1 MVSIDFNRLVLRG
14 GLTLVAALMLTTAAF
29 GQDQS
34 DAGSGIATD
43 PTDVASDAGTGD
55 DGSNVAAGGDGN
67 ATGEPDPI
75 AVDADVIPDPVIDN
89 GGDIPVDGWTGDPV
103 DGGSGDGSG
112 DWVDDGSGDGTGDWV
127 ADGSGDGTGDGT
139 GDWVDDGSGGGTGD
153 GTGDWVDDGSGGG
166 TDERADAG
174 TGGDGA
180 INEGE
185 VVIYY
190 MNGGPVPCAE
200 CEVAIADMS
209 VEAYQMSAAS
219 PLVAAND
226 APAAKPRRS
235 ASRSVAASSMADC
248 LALHPQLPWICEWQN
263 GAGH

>member
-1 MVSIDFNRLVLRG
+1 MARANFNRLMLRG
-14 GLTLVAALMLTTAAF
+14 GLTLAAALMLTTAGF
-29 GQDQS
+29 GLAQAGGFDEPVTEPVVVVVD
-34 DAGSGIATD
+34 DAA
-43 PTDVASDAGTGD
+43 GD
-55 DGSNVAAGGDGN
+55 DGSDVNTGEDTIAV
-67 ATGEPDPI
+67 GEPD
-75 AVDADVIPDPVIDN
+75 
-89 GGDIPVDGWTGDPV
+89 T
-103 DGGSGDGSG
+103 SGDGSEG
-112 DWVDDGSGDGTGDWV
+112 VPDVPVDDGSGSGTDVVIDDPVDDGSGGGTGDWV
-127 ADGSGDGTGDGT
+127 DGGSGDGTGDGT

-166 TDERADAG
+166 TDDRADAG

-209 VEAYQMSAAS
+209 VEAYQMSADS

>member
-1 MVSIDFNRLVLRG
+1 MARANFNRLMLRG
-14 GLTLVAALMLTTAAF
+14 GLTLAAALMLTTAGF
-29 GQDQS
+29 GLAQ
-34 DAGSGIATD
+34 AGGFDEPVTE
-43 PTDVASDAGTGD
+43 PVVVVVD
-55 DGSNVAAGGDGN
+55 DAAGEYGSDVNTGED
-67 ATGEPDPI
+67 AIAVGEPDP
-75 AVDADVIPDPVIDN
+75 
-89 GGDIPVDGWTGDPV
+89 
-103 DGGSGDGSG
+103 SGDGSEG
-112 DWVDDGSGDGTGDWV
+112 VPDVPVDDGSGSGTDVVIDDPVDDGSGGGTGDWV
-127 ADGSGDGTGDGT
+127 DGGSGDGT

-166 TDERADAG
+166 TDDRADAG

-190 MNGGPVPCAE
+190 LNGGPVPCAE